1 MKPSLFAFLL
11 LRAAIGLA
19 VTVSVY
25 ALLPRWWVAV
35 PLGLASAIWIAWEGS
50 HAVLEGLDALR
61 ARKTGEPVAEPSETA
76 FVEFD
81 GLAATME
88 IRSAQQQRELSAITE
103 AQRNLESLLD
113 SMQDSVVAVDAAGRV
128 TWTNEPM
135 RKLAAV
141 RKGHALVQTIRE
153 PEVLDCM
160 RIALEEKS
168 LVERASVPF
177 GAGRSFAVEAAPM
190 AEGGAVMVLREVT
203 RVEQMERAQKE
214 FVANVSHELRT
225 PLTAIRGYVEILLDD
240 VYDEEIDQGPANEF
254 LRGILKNCARM
265 ERLTEDLL
273 VLANVESRERE
284 TEPVPVNVETL
295 VQEVVDATSG
305 LFKED
310 VELHIGQVARVQVLA
325 DVDAVVQV
333 LSNLIENAIAYG
345 RGSDGTVVILA
356 AETAAETEEGM
367 PEMVTFSVQ
376 DFGMGIAL
384 DHRERI
390 FERFYRADKTRSR
403 ESGGTGLGLSIAKHL
418 VEEHG
423 GRIWVES
430 DLGKGSKFCF
440 TLPQLTAEASGAE
453 VGESVEKSTG
463 F

>member
-11 LRAAIGLA
+11 YRTAIGLA

-25 ALLPRWWVAV
+25 ALWPRWWVAV
-35 PLGLASAIWIAWEGS
+35 PLAIASAIWVAWEGS
-50 HAVLEGLDALR
+50 HAVLDGLDAL
-61 ARKTGEPVAEPSETA
+61 ASRKSNDPEHSETA
-76 FVEFD
+76 FVEFED
-81 GLAATME
+81 LAAKLEMRT
-88 IRSAQQQRELSAITE
+88 AQHERELALVTE

-113 SMQDSVVAVDAAGRV
+113 SMQDGVVAVDAAGRI
-128 TWTNEPM
+128 TWTNKPM
-135 RKLAAV
+135 RKLATV
-141 RKGHALVQTIRE
+141 RPGHALVQTIRE
-153 PEVLDCM
+153 PEVLECM
-160 RIALEEKS
+160 RIALDENS
-168 LVERASVPF
+168 VAERASVPF

-225 PLTAIRGYVEILLDD
+225 PLTAIRGYVEILLED
-240 VYDEEIDQGPANEF
+240 VYAEDMVQGPASEF
-254 LRGILKNCARM
+254 MRGILKNCARM

-273 VLANVESRERE
+273 VLANVESSERE
-284 TEPVPVNVETL
+284 LQPAPVEVEML

-305 LFKED
+305 LFKAD
-310 VELHIGQVARVQVLA
+310 VELHVGKVAKTQVLA
-325 DVDAVVQV
+325 DVDGVVQV

-345 RGSDGTVVILA
+345 RGTDGTVVILA
-356 AETAAETEEGM
+356 AEATAEEQG
-367 PEMVTFSVQ
+367 MVTFSVQ
-376 DFGMGIAL
+376 DFGMGIAH

-430 DLGKGSKFCF
+430 DLGKGSRFCF
-440 TLPQLTAEASGAE
+440 TLPQVRGAGSGTV
-453 VGESVEKSTG
+453 VGDTVEKAAG
-463 F
+463 I